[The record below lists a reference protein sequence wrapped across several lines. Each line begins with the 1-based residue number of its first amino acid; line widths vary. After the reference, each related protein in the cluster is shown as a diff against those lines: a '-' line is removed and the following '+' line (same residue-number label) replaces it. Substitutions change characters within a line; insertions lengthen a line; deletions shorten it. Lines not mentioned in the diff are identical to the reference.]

1 MSDDSTFTDDATASG
16 QQTGTQTTVIIA
28 PDLEERFP
36 DLIDLIMKSESM
48 NNGERQYWI
57 DILPVM
63 STEQITQLREILQ
76 NEREQLA
83 AIDAKY
89 AKEIQAVGT
98 ASIEETEENRQRKRQ
113 DLSMKENAL
122 RTEEEKEA
130 EDILQQVQDV

>member
-1 MSDDSTFTDDATASG
+1 MSDDSTFTDDATTGG

-76 NEREQLA
+76 NERDQLA

-113 DLSMKENAL
+113 DLSMKETAL

>member
-1 MSDDSTFTDDATASG
+1 MSDDSTFTDDATTGG

-36 DLIDLIMKSESM
+36 DLIDLIMKSETM

-76 NEREQLA
+76 NERDQLA

-113 DLSMKENAL
+113 DLSMKETAL

>member
-1 MSDDSTFTDDATASG
+1 MSDDSTFTDDATTGG

-63 STEQITQLREILQ
+63 STEQI
-76 NEREQLA
+76 NQLA

-113 DLSMKENAL
+113 DLSMKETAL

>member
-1 MSDDSTFTDDATASG
+1 MSDDSTFTDDATTGG
-16 QQTGTQTTVIIA
+16 QHTGTQTTVIIA

-76 NEREQLA
+76 NERDQLA

-113 DLSMKENAL
+113 DLSMKETAL

>member
-1 MSDDSTFTDDATASG
+1 MSDDSTFTDDATTGG

-113 DLSMKENAL
+113 DLSLKETAL

-130 EDILQQVQDV
+130 EDI

>member
-1 MSDDSTFTDDATASG
+1 MSDDSTFTDDATTGG

-113 DLSMKENAL
+113 DLSLKETAL

>member
-1 MSDDSTFTDDATASG
+1 M
-16 QQTGTQTTVIIA
+16 
-28 PDLEERFP
+28 
-36 DLIDLIMKSESM
+36 
-48 NNGERQYWI
+48 
-57 DILPVM
+57 
-63 STEQITQLREILQ
+63 REILQ
-76 NEREQLA
+76 NERDQLA

-113 DLSMKENAL
+113 DLSMKETAL